1 MNRSEKLII
10 EAVESATGVS
20 DIIRKTRKRE
30 YVDARRI
37 AYMIFR
43 ETQFYTFEKIG
54 ELFNRG
60 HATVLFGIRSG
71 QSLIDFD
78 PEFKEN
84 YLQCLAKI
92 GTINTEKEQIRQK
105 ILDLKRKLLT
115 LEKIENG
122 L

>member
-1 MNRSEKLII
+1 MKNSEKLII
-10 EAVESATGVS
+10 EAVESATGVL
-20 DIIRKTRKRE
+20 DIMKKTRKRE
-30 YVDARRI
+30 HVDARRI

-54 ELFNRG
+54 ELFNRN

-78 PEFKEN
+78 PKFKEN
-84 YLQCLAKI
+84 YLQCLAEI
-92 GTINTEKEQIRQK
+92 RTINTEKEQIRQI

>member
-1 MNRSEKLII
+1 MKNSEKLII
-10 EAVESATGVS
+10 EAVESATGVL
-20 DIIRKTRKRE
+20 DIIKKTRKRE

-54 ELFNRG
+54 ELFNRN

-78 PEFKEN
+78 PKFKEN

>member
-1 MNRSEKLII
+1 MNNSEKLII
-10 EAVESATGVS
+10 EAVETATGVS
-20 DIIRKTRKRE
+20 DIIKNTRKRD

-43 ETQFYTFEKIG
+43 ETQLYTFEKIG
-54 ELFNRG
+54 NLFNRT

-71 QSLIDFD
+71 QSLVDFD
-78 PEFKEN
+78 PVFKEN

-92 GTINTEKEQIRQK
+92 GTINTEKEEIRQQ
-105 ILDLKRKLLT
+105 ILNLKRKLLT

>member
-1 MNRSEKLII
+1 MKNSEKLII
-10 EAVESATGVS
+10 EAVESATGVL
-20 DIIRKTRKRE
+20 DIIKNTRKRE

-37 AYMIFR
+37 AYMI
-43 ETQFYTFEKIG
+43 G

-60 HATVLFGIRSG
+60 HATILFGIRSG

-78 PEFKEN
+78 PKFKEN